1 MPSTAGFWR
10 ETILLRISPDC
21 TQPENP
27 WVAATAPT
35 VWEETLSWRPRYLES
50 FANAAADYAKARGNT
65 DDVTSEESLAMIEQ
79 ACYSKERQGKMPP
92 EKAMEAVQ
100 KIVQKAAFL
109 ERTEEKLNEGIRS
122 LERLREAYAPMRFW
136 IRLRRPPRFPHTMRS
151 APRF

>member
-1 MPSTAGFWR
+1 M
-10 ETILLRISPDC
+10 
-21 TQPENP
+21 
-27 WVAATAPT
+27 AAQ
-35 VWEETLSWRPRYLES
+35 VFGKLS
-50 FANAAADYAKARGNT
+50 ANAAADYAKARGNT

-100 KIVQKAAFL
+100 KIVQKQRSWK
-109 ERTEEKLNEGIRS
+109 ERKKS
-122 LERLREAYAPMRFW
+122 LTRVSVVWNGFGKRTLLWRFW